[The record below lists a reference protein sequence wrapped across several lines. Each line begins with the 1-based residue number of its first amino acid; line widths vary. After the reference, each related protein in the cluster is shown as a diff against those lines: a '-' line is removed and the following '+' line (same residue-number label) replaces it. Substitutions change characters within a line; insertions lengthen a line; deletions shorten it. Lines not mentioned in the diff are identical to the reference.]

1 MKMMTVEEIKEP
13 EVDKEEETY
22 LLKVQSG
29 EIDEELDYNDEEA
42 EEYEEYEEYEDIDE
56 ETDGDSDD

>member
-1 MKMMTVEEIKEP
+1 M
-13 EVDKEEETY
+13 DKEEETY

-42 EEYEEYEEYEDIDE
+42 EEYEEYEEYEGYEDIDE
-56 ETDGDSDD
+56 ETDGDSDG